1 MYRVPHKQEK
11 GKKNLQHFHYLK
23 DLIRK
28 VQGFVGTTVKNMGII
43 TAVLFITLGIYRG
56 EAEIVLGK
64 AIRLCLECVGIG

>member
-1 MYRVPHKQEK
+1 MKKYIAIRV
-11 GKKNLQHFHYLK
+11 LL
-23 DLIRK
+23 
-28 VQGFVGTTVKNMGII
+28 II